1 MVIASLDR
9 RAADAILER
18 LPTAQSDSIRRTIMS
33 LSELDHDE
41 QRRAIRDFIEPSER
55 TQEAALSEFSVTPDT
70 AECETGSGDNT
81 RTNTDSPVRAL
92 QKLSDQAIAACVY
105 HERVATI
112 AALVAMLPGKRAAH
126 ILRLLDPTKQSQIL
140 NALGQGMTPN
150 PLVVDTMARFIVD
163 QNSADA
169 AVPSLGPKHRDAL
182 QAILDDVS
190 KEEQKAMLG
199 NLALT
204 NPLLARRLGWQ
215 PAPKIPA

>member
-18 LPTAQSDSIRRTIMS
+18 LPSAQADSIRRTIMS
-33 LSELDHDE
+33 VSELDHDE
-41 QRRAIRDFIEPSER
+41 QRRAIRDFIEPSEP
-55 TQEAALSEFSVTPDT
+55 TQEAALPEFSVTPDT
-70 AECETGSGDNT
+70 AECETGSDDNT
-81 RTNTDSPVRAL
+81 RTNSDSPARAL

-126 ILRLLDPTKQSQIL
+126 ILRLLDPAKQPQIL
-140 NALGQGMTPN
+140 NALAQGMTPN
-150 PLVVDTMARFIVD
+150 PLVVDTMTRFIVD
-163 QNSADA
+163 QNSAA
-169 AVPSLGPKHRDAL
+169 ATVPSRGPPHRDAL
-182 QAILDDVS
+182 QAILDEVNE
-190 KEEQKAMLG
+190 EEQEAMLG

-215 PAPKIPA
+215 PASTVPG